1 MTAMMNPETSRPL
14 AGLKGWHADPLG
26 HHALRYHDGAEWT
39 RHVTHY
45 GPVPCRGCADDIRP

>member
-1 MTAMMNPETSRPL
+1 MMNPETSRPL